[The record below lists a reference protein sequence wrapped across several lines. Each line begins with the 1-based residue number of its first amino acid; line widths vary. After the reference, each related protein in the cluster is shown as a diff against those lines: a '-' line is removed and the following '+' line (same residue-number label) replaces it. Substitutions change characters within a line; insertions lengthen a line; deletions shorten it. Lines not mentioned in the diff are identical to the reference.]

1 MNSRQTAYLDALG
14 ITRWVER
21 DRVGAA
27 ARATRDA
34 PAAAEHAAALH
45 APDTEQLW
53 GELVA
58 QISDC
63 RGCALHKT
71 RTRTVPGV
79 GDRKAGLLVVGEA
92 PGADEDRQGEPFVG
106 RAGKLLTNMLRAIGL
121 EREQVYIT
129 NILKCRPPGNR
140 DPRPEEAAACRGY
153 LERQMDLLAPR
164 LVLVVGRIAAQQLL
178 QTDQPIGA
186 MRGSVLQLPGRDIPV
201 VVTYHPAYLLR
212 SPEQKVKAWRD
223 LQLVARLYNSTA

>member
-1 MNSRQTAYLDALG
+1 
-14 ITRWVER
+14 
-21 DRVGAA
+21 

-53 GELVA
+53 GSLVA

-63 RGCALHKT
+63 RGCALHQT
-71 RTRTVPGV
+71 RTRTVPGI
-79 GDRKAGLLVVGEA
+79 GDRKAGLLVIGEA

-140 DPRPEEAAACRGY
+140 DPRPDEAAACRGY

-186 MRGSVLQLPGRDIPV
+186 MRGSVVQLPGRDIPV

-212 SPEQKVKAWRD
+212 SPEQKAKAWRD